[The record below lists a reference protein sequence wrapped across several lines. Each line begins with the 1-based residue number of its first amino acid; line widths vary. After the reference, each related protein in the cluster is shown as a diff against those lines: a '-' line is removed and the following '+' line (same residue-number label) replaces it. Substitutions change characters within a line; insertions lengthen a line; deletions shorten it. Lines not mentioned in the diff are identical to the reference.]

1 MSRFEVAVLHDYYV
15 DRLVLIQEFGK
26 LSDAISKKADEGGG
40 GIHGVRQL
48 EIRGG
53 NAVNLAYALGRL
65 GTRTF
70 LLTHSD
76 PAHEPLLRAGFKGL
90 PVVLSV
96 KKREAGLTVALEGMK
111 RGART
116 NVMLG
121 HNGGAGEFPPSLIDS
136 DDWAALRDSKIVCSV
151 NWAANSY
158 GTELLMALR
167 RRLGRKHKI
176 FLDPADMR
184 DRLEPYGELLR
195 AMRERSLVDWISL
208 NEAEAR
214 ATGSLLGIRKKELGA
229 LSRRIARKLNL
240 RVDIHTKDGSYTS
253 TGSEAVRCGI
263 GWVTPKRLTGAGDVW
278 DAASIH
284 FFLNGKSDADRL
296 ALANAAAKYY
306 VSAEKP
312 EAPTR
317 LEVLRLKKA

>member
-53 NAVNLAYALGRL
+53 NAANLAYALGRL
-65 GTRTF
+65 GTSTF
-70 LLTHSD
+70 LLTPSD
-76 PAHEPLLRAGFKGL
+76 PAHQPLLRAGFRGL
-90 PVVLSV
+90 DVVLSV

-111 RGART
+111 GGART

-121 HNGGAGEFPPSLIDS
+121 HNRGAGEFPPSLIDR
-136 DDWAALRDSKIVCSV
+136 DDWAALKESKIVCSV
-151 NWAANSY
+151 NWAANRH
-158 GTELLMALR
+158 GTELLMAVR
-167 RRLGRKHKI
+167 RRLGRKHQI

-184 DRLEPYGELLR
+184 ERLEPYGELLR
-195 AMRERSLVDWISL
+195 AMRERSLVDWLSL

-214 ATGSLLGIRKKELGA
+214 ATGSLLGIRKKELGD

-253 TGSEAVRCGI
+253 TGSEVVRCGI

-284 FFLNGKSDADRL
+284 FFLDGKGDAERL
-296 ALANAAAKYY
+296 AFANAAAKYY
-306 VSAEKP
+306 VSAEEP

-317 LEVLRLKKA
+317 GEVLRLIKA

>member
-1 MSRFEVAVLHDYYV
+1 MPPFEVAVLHDYYV
-15 DRLVLIQEFGK
+15 DRLVLIEEFGK
-26 LSDAISKKADEGGG
+26 LSEAISKKAHEGGG

-53 NAVNLAYALGRL
+53 NAANLVYARGRL
-65 GTRTF
+65 GTRPF
-70 LLTHSD
+70 LLTNSD
-76 PAHEPLLRAGFKGL
+76 PAHEPLLRAGFRGL
-90 PVVLSV
+90 DVVLSV
-96 KKREAGLTVALEGMK
+96 KKKEAGLTVALEGMK

-136 DDWAALRDSKIVCSV
+136 DDWAALKESKIVCSV
-151 NWAANSY
+151 NWAANSN

-167 RRLGRKHKI
+167 RRLGRKHQI

-184 DRLEPYGELLR
+184 DRLEAYGELLR
-195 AMRERSLVDWISL
+195 AMGERSLVNWLSL

-214 ATGSLLGIRKKELGA
+214 ATGSMLGVRERDLGD
-229 LSRRIARKLNL
+229 LSRSIARKLNL

-253 TGSEAVRCGI
+253 TGSEVQRCGI

>member
-53 NAVNLAYALGRL
+53 NAANLAYALGRL

-90 PVVLSV
+90 PVALSV
-96 KKREAGLTVALEGMK
+96 KEREAGLTVALEGLT
-111 RGART
+111 GGTRT

-121 HNGGAGEFPPSLIDS
+121 HNGGAGEFPPSMIDN

-151 NWAANSY
+151 NWAANSH
-158 GTELLMALR
+158 GTDLLIALR
-167 RRLGRKHKI
+167 RRLGRKHQI

-184 DRLEPYGELLR
+184 ERLEAYGKLLR
-195 AMRERSLVDWISL
+195 IMRERNLVDWLSL

-214 ATGSLLGIRKKELGA
+214 ATGSLLGIREKDLGD
-229 LSRRIARKLNL
+229 LSRNIARKLSL
-240 RVDIHTKDGSYTS
+240 RVDIHSKNGSCTS
-253 TGSEAVRCGI
+253 NGSEVVRCGI

-284 FFLNGKSDADRL
+284 FFLSGKGDADRL
-296 ALANAAAKYY
+296 AFANAAAKYY
-306 VSAEKP
+306 VMAEKP

-317 LEVLRLKKA
+317 REVLSLKKD

>member
-26 LSDAISKKADEGGG
+26 LSDAISRKAEEGGG
-40 GIHGVRQL
+40 GIHGIRQL

-53 NAVNLAYALGRL
+53 NAANLAYALGRL

-76 PAHEPLLRAGFKGL
+76 PPHEPLLRAGFKGL
-90 PVVLSV
+90 DVVLSV
-96 KKREAGLTVALEGMK
+96 KNRKAGLTVALEGMTD
-111 RGART
+111 GAKT

-121 HNGGAGEFPPSLIDS
+121 HNGGAGEFPPTMIDS
-136 DDWAALRDSKIVCSV
+136 DDWAALTGSKIICSV
-151 NWAANSY
+151 NWAANRF
-158 GTELLMALR
+158 GTELLVALR
-167 RRLGRKHKI
+167 RRLGRKHQI
-176 FLDPADMR
+176 FLDPADIR
-184 DRLEPYGELLR
+184 DRLGAYRKLLR
-195 AMRERSLVDWISL
+195 AIMERNLVNWLSL

-214 ATGSLLGIRKKELGA
+214 ATGSLLAIRERDLGD
-229 LSRRIARKLNL
+229 LSRSIARKLNL
-240 RVDIHTKDGSYTS
+240 RVDVHTKDGSYTS
-253 TGSEAVRCGI
+253 TGSEVVRCRI

-306 VSAEKP
+306 VSAEEP
-312 EAPTR
+312 EAPT
-317 LEVLRLKKA
+317 LGEVLRLMKA

>member
-1 MSRFEVAVLHDYYV
+1 MPRFEVAVLHDYYV
-15 DRLVLIQEFGK
+15 DRLVLIQEFDR
-26 LSDAISKKADEGGG
+26 LSEAISKKADEGGG

-53 NAVNLAYALGRL
+53 NAANLAYALGRL
-65 GTRTF
+65 RTRTF

-90 PVVLSV
+90 PVVLRV
-96 KKREAGLTVALEGMK
+96 KKREAGLTVAIEGTT
-111 RGART
+111 GGVRT

-121 HNGGAGEFPPSLIDS
+121 HNGGAGEFPPSVIDG
-136 DDWAALRDSKIVCSV
+136 DDWSALKESKIVCSV
-151 NWAANSY
+151 NWAANSH
-158 GTELLMALR
+158 GTELLIALR
-167 RRLGRKHKI
+167 KHLGRKHQI

-195 AMRERSLVDWISL
+195 IMRERNLVNWLSL

-214 ATGSLLGIRKKELGA
+214 ATGSLLGIREKDLGD
-229 LSRRIARKLNL
+229 LSRSIARKLSL
-240 RVDIHTKDGSYTS
+240 RVDVHTKSGSYTS
-253 TGSEAVRCGI
+253 TGSEVVRCGI

-284 FFLNGKSDADRL
+284 FFLRGKSDADRL

-306 VSAEKP
+306 VSAEEP

-317 LEVLRLKKA
+317 REVLRLMKP